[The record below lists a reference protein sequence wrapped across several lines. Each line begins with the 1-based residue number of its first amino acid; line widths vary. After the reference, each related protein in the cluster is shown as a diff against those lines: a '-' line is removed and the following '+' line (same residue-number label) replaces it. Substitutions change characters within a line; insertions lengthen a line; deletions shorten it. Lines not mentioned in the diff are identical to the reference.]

1 MTDRLSEFRGR
12 LRRSQGFTLLEVMVA
27 VAIFAG
33 IAITISDT
41 ASMRVNNL
49 LTMRTM
55 TLASFVAENRLTDIR
70 LTGIAPQPGETN
82 DVIEMA
88 DQEWRL
94 LTEVSET
101 QFPGLVRIDVSVA
114 PEQTPDNS
122 VITLS
127 TIMGPH

>member
-82 DVIEMA
+82 DVVEMA

>member
-70 LTGIAPQPGETN
+70 LTGITPQPGETN
-82 DVIEMA
+82 DVVEMA

>member
-82 DVIEMA
+82 DVVEMA

-94 LTEVSET
+94 LTEVTET

-114 PEQTPDNS
+114 PEQTPDNT